1 MKKMLLS
8 TALAACFAMPVLAQ
22 DAPVSPFQS
31 EASGP
36 SVSASQVIGAR
47 IYASEAALDGDAF
60 AGVQDGWDDIG
71 EVDDVILTR
80 DGTVDAVMVDIGG
93 FLGIGERRVAVD
105 MSALRFVQDSATDA
119 DDWFLVLQA
128 DRATLEGA
136 PEWVMP
142 SAAMTTDTTAD
153 TTATTE
159 TDTATDTTTAT
170 AEAPAATTEADAKVA
185 TTTGMTTLPEGYV
198 AVEADKLTAEM
209 LTGANVHDAED
220 KSVAEIKDLV
230 MTSDGKVTD
239 VVLDVGGFLG
249 IGAKT
254 VAIPMDRLTV
264 AQKEDGKVALWV
276 NMAKE
281 ELEALPDYKD

>member
-142 SAAMTTDTTAD
+142 SAAMTTDTTAATD
-153 TTATTE
+153 TTAT
-159 TDTATDTTTAT
+159 DTTAT
-170 AEAPAATTEADAKVA
+170 AEAPAATTEADATVA
-185 TTTGMTTLPEGYV
+185 TASGMTTLPEGYV
-198 AVEADKLTAEM
+198 AVETDKLTAEM

-230 MTSDGKVTD
+230 LTGEGKVTD

-276 NMAKE
+276 NMSKE
-281 ELEALPDYKD
+281 ELEALPDYKS